1 MKKFILKINFIY
13 KYDIIN
19 FLLCHQTT
27 PNTCKLTQLP
37 LYLLTNSQNQKES
50 ESFFDPISNQFR
62 LITIKPKLHRFMRFK
77 TLLLSLVA
85 CCSSALSFAAT
96 DSTSLESS
104 STKAKALNVKL
115 FLRGDYR
122 GDFYD
127 GSSTSR
133 FTMKP
138 AMVDVYGQFNPMFG
152 YYFRQRFD
160 TPFTIQSDGI
170 PASTLMAY
178 VQITPVKGLNIR
190 LGKQAIAYGSWEFD
204 YNPMDVYFYSKVGSM
219 TQGFSTGAYAGYTIG
234 TQSFAY
240 QVTKTLDDAYIVPGY
255 KSAFNNTFQWG
266 GNFFDGAFK
275 TLWSYTL
282 INADK
287 GKFLHQY
294 MLGNQINIGRVSV
307 DLDYMQLSR
316 FSDYEYNDSK
326 RIKTTDRS
334 YLANVK
340 WLLPKNRVTLQLK
353 CVYDESRAFGRCV
366 NEQITTSTVCEY
378 NLFPQ
383 YGLSLHAA
391 YAYRIN
397 NTPEEFASA
406 FQTKNENM
414 IVTGF
419 SWNFKAL

>member
-1 MKKFILKINFIY
+1 M
-13 KYDIIN
+13 
-19 FLLCHQTT
+19 
-27 PNTCKLTQLP
+27 
-37 LYLLTNSQNQKES
+37 
-50 ESFFDPISNQFR
+50 R
-62 LITIKPKLHRFMRFK
+62 LR

-85 CCSSALSFAAT
+85 CCTWAVSYAT
-96 DSTSLESS
+96 SDSTSLESS
-104 STKAKALNVKL
+104 TTKAKAFNVKL

-127 GSSTSR
+127 GTSTSR

-138 AMVDVYGQFNPMFG
+138 AMVDLYGQINPLFS

-160 TPFTIQSDGI
+160 TPFTIQDDGI
-170 PASTLMAY
+170 PASTLVAY
-178 VQITPVKGLNIR
+178 IQLTPVKGLNIR
-190 LGKQAIAYGSWEFD
+190 LGKQAIAHGSWEFD
-204 YNPMDVYFYSKVGSM
+204 YNPMDVYFYSKVGSN
-219 TQGFSTGAYAGYTIG
+219 TQGFSTGASVGYTFG
-234 TQSFAY
+234 SQSFTY
-240 QVTKTLDDAYIVPGY
+240 QITKTLDAPYIVPGY

-287 GKFLHQY
+287 DKYLHQY
-294 MLGNQINIGRVSV
+294 MIGNQINIGRVSI

-316 FSDYEYNDSK
+316 FNEYQFNDSK
-326 RIKTTDRS
+326 LIKTTDRS

-353 CVYDESRAFGRCV
+353 GVYDESRAFGRQI
-366 NEQITTSTVCEY
+366 NEQITTSCVCEY
-378 NLFPQ
+378 NLIPK

-397 NTPEEFASA
+397 NTPEEFSNE
-406 FQTKNENM
+406 FLTKNENL
-414 IVTGF
+414 ILTGF
-419 SWNFKAL
+419 SWNFKAH